1 MDSFLPSPKK
11 GLAPGRAPER
21 FSCRIYGVLRR
32 GEDILMSRCRFMD
45 RQFVNFPGGGVDLGE
60 GPMEALRRE
69 YHEETG
75 LAIEPVRILYASEGA
90 HISTQ
95 VPMQIVSIYWLIE
108 ERGGV
113 LKEGGNDDD
122 VLSLFWA
129 PLSRIP
135 TGEMFPSDLEF
146 ARRLPNL
153 LSSGNSR
160 QESK

>member
-11 GLAPGRAPER
+11 GLKPGSAPER

-32 GEDILMSRCRFMD
+32 GSEVLLTRSRFID

-60 GPMEALRRE
+60 APVEALRRE
-69 YHEETG
+69 YREETG
-75 LAIEPVRILYASEGA
+75 LEIKPMRVLYASEGA
-90 HISTQ
+90 HLSTQ
-95 VPMQIVSIYWLIE
+95 APMQIVSIYWLIE
-108 ERGGV
+108 SLGGK
-113 LKEGGNDDD
+113 LKEGGNGDD

-129 PLSRIP
+129 PVARIP

-153 LSSGNSR
+153 LSSDT
-160 QESK
+160 

>member
-1 MDSFLPSPKK
+1 MDSFLPSIKK
-11 GLAPGRAPER
+11 GLAKAEAPER

-32 GEDILMSRCRFMD
+32 RGEVLLTRSRFID

-60 GPMEALRRE
+60 APIEALRRE
-69 YHEETG
+69 YREETG
-75 LAIEPVRILYASEGA
+75 LAIKPVRVLYASESA
-90 HISTQ
+90 HLSTQ

-108 ERGGV
+108 RLSGT
-113 LKEGGNDDD
+113 LKKDGNSDD

-129 PLSRIP
+129 PLKRIP

-153 LSSGNSR
+153 LSSGKSR
-160 QESK
+160 